1 MWTTFSLCIEF
12 VILVLLFY
20 VLVFSP
26 RGMWDLSFPTRDQT
40 HTPYF
45 GRWILNYWTAREV
58 PHLLFQ
64 MASGWRETRRFQG
77 ARRETG
83 NSNSDFLPARP
94 ASPRLLLSHRLLTQ
108 LRDSFC
114 RMVSPHSPKAGWN
127 PSASDSPTLQSFW
140 HIGPSVWLMRRSCV
154 YIYDCLVTHLYVLL
168 LYFAGTEGAGFPLSF
183 LFDLKSSYV
192 IFFHLLRPVNLKA
205 WLP

>member
-1 MWTTFSLCIEF
+1 MDHFFFVYWICYTSASVLCF
-12 VILVLLFY
+12 GF
-20 VLVFSP
+20 FSP

-45 GRWILNYWTAREV
+45 GRRILNYWTAREV

-77 ARRETG
+77 GRRETG

-94 ASPRLLLSHRLLTQ
+94 ASQHLLLSHRLLTQ

-127 PSASDSPTLQSFW
+127 LSASDSPTPQSFW
-140 HIGPSVWLMRRSCV
+140 HIGPSVWLMKRSCV

-168 LYFAGTEGAGFPLSF
+168 LYLLAQKGQASLSLFCLIWNPLMSF
-183 LFDLKSSYV
+183 SSTY
-192 IFFHLLRPVNLKA
+192 LGQ
-205 WLP
+205 